1 MASIVCDD
9 RLLDSFGGICCLC
22 VGLTSGERAFVE
34 NRIIN
39 IKERLVK
46 NG

>member
-1 MASIVCDD
+1 MTACSIVSVAFAVYV
-9 RLLDSFGGICCLC
+9 L
-22 VGLTSGERAFVE
+22 GLTSGERAFVE